1 MEKTMNFAELQEL
14 REQFKILN
22 DKLEKQAIIN
32 DNLIQES
39 IKNKLSYVDKTFRL
53 YVITEVII
61 SPLLIALLVFYKA
74 TLAMWIFIAVAL
86 IVEMIL
92 YRREYRKLDTKRLM
106 SLGHIDAV
114 ERVATFKKNLKTITY
129 VMLIPAIILFILFVG
144 LVTDYKFDMGS
155 VIYYSI
161 FIMLALTYEFVRSK
175 KMFSRLDAVLKQIK
189 ELRSE

>member
-61 SPLLIALLVFYKA
+61 SPLLIVLLVFYKA

-92 YRREYRKLDTKRLM
+92 YRREYRKLDTKGLM

>member
-92 YRREYRKLDTKRLM
+92 YRREYRKLDTKGLM

>member
-1 MEKTMNFAELQEL
+1 MNFAELQEL

-61 SPLLIALLVFYKA
+61 SPLLIVLLVFYKA

-92 YRREYRKLDTKRLM
+92 YRREYRKLDTKGLM